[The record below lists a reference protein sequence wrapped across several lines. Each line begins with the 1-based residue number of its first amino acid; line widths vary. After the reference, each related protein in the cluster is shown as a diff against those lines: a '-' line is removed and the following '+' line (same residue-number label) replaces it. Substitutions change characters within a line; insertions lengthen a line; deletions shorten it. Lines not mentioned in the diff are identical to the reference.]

1 MEGYQQAEA
10 VRGAGLG
17 ESVLEKVVKA
27 FMSFY
32 NLRRTQAPIYLF
44 DEIPFERPVAYNV
57 RHQHEYKPMPA
68 RIVCF
73 SNT

>member
-57 RHQHEYKPMPA
+57 
-68 RIVCF
+68 
-73 SNT
+73 